1 MPMLNW
7 MRVNGRPVDELLS
20 QADMKFLPYID
31 PLQPVP
37 LRCGIRLLGAL
48 AKRESPDIGLRMV
61 SEHSV
66 QELAFI
72 GRVVL
77 GAKTP
82 REAFERVAFAIPYH
96 SSHEVFTL
104 QCAKGDVTIREGWSL
119 AIDDLELHTIHQY
132 FTGIIHR
139 TCCFTQL
146 PEPLLSEVRML
157 PHPAYG
163 LTHLEE
169 WLSGRV
175 KPAEDRVIR
184 ITISNSVADRR
195 FFKVARER
203 HMLKRFAGI
212 SNLNFDGSL
221 STSAKEVLGLQ
232 FLDGSPSI
240 GRLARWG
247 GISQRTLQRR
257 LSDEGTNF
265 SELLDD
271 VRRDMAFRFLETGHE
286 TMDDIAA
293 KLGYERQS
301 TFTRAVRRWTGMTP
315 SQVRHAGP
323 AQTSRRQKSKPV

>member
-1 MPMLNW
+1 MSHNVPLIRAGAFFPMLRW
-7 MRVNGRPVDELLS
+7 MRVHGRPVDEILTK
-20 QADMKFLPYID
+20 ADMKFLPYID
-31 PLQPVP
+31 PKQPVP

-72 GRVVL
+72 GRVAL
-77 GAKTP
+77 GSKTP
-82 REAFERVAFAIPYH
+82 REAFERIAFAIPYH

-104 QCAKGDVTIREGWSL
+104 QSVRDHVSIRQGWSL

-132 FTGIIHR
+132 FTGVIHR
-139 TCCFTQL
+139 ICCFTQQ
-146 PEPLLSEVRML
+146 PEPLLSEVQML
-157 PHPAYG
+157 PHPELG
-163 LTHLEE
+163 LSHLEE
-169 WLSGRV
+169 RFSGRL
-175 KPAEDRVIR
+175 KPAEDRSVK
-184 ITISNSVADRR
+184 ITISNAVADRS

-203 HMLKRFAGI
+203 NMLKRFGEI

-221 STSAKEVLGLQ
+221 STSAKAVLGLQ

-240 GRLARWG
+240 SRLAQWT
-247 GISQRTLQRR
+247 GISQRTMQRR
-257 LSDEGTNF
+257 LSIEGTSF
-265 SELLDD
+265 SELLEE
-271 VRRDMAFRFLETGHE
+271 VRKDMAFRFLKTGHD

-315 SQVRHAGP
+315 SQVRNG
-323 AQTSRRQKSKPV
+323 